1 MQQNLFLYEL
11 YIWLNNLLH
20 DYFIYIYI
28 YINILMGESM
38 ELHDLII

>member
-20 DYFIYIYI
+20 DYFFLYIYK
-28 YINILMGESM
+28 NILMGESM